1 MQHLKINSEFAPDR
15 DDYEE
20 FILCVDTSGKGLGVA
35 LLQYKEGDLRV
46 ISYDSRTLTP
56 AEKKYHSSEVEFL
69 VVKWD
74 VCNQFRDYLYYAPHF
89 HIYTDNNPATYIMS
103 TGRLTATSQR
113 WVNKLAEFSFSLNY
127 EPGEKNTIADTL
139 SRTSK
144 QTHLEHIQ

>member
-20 FILCVDTSGKGLGVA
+20 FILRVDASGKGLGVA

-69 VVKWD
+69 VVKWA
-74 VCNQFRDYLYYAPHF
+74 V
-89 HIYTDNNPATYIMS
+89 
-103 TGRLTATSQR
+103 
-113 WVNKLAEFSFSLNY
+113 
-127 EPGEKNTIADTL
+127 
-139 SRTSK
+139 
-144 QTHLEHIQ
+144 